1 LAAEAI
7 EVCSPRKG
15 GYDQDDDEGAGRR
28 CGGRAGG
35 GGVAA
40 VVRYRQGQM
49 PDPDERARL
58 DELEAR
64 LQEVEVEEP
73 DRNVAATTVGR
84 VLQDLHRNQGIST
97 ARLRRW
103 IGRLRGGTLS
113 SEQASVAE
121 SDFDTLEREA
131 DQRGA

>member
-1 LAAEAI
+1 MTRTTTRVLAGVAVAALAAA
-7 EVCSPRKG
+7 
-15 GYDQDDDEGAGRR
+15 
-28 CGGRAGG
+28 
-35 GGVAA
+35 GVAA

-49 PDPDERARL
+49 PDPEERARL

-64 LQEVEVEEP
+64 LQEVEEP

-84 VLQDLHRNQGIST
+84 VLQDLHRNQGVSA
-97 ARLRRW
+97 ARLRQW

-113 SEQASVAE
+113 AEQASVAE